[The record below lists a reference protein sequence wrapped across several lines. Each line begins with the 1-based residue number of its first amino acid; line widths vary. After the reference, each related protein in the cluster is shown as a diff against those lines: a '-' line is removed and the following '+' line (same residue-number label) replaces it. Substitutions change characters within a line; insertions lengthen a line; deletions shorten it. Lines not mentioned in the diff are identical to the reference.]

1 MWKGGGNVSK
11 RGGAERIG
19 GQRIGEGDGLKR
31 VKVQCGQD
39 LIKNDAR
46 LISNINTKSDVKQTT

>member
-11 RGGAERIG
+11 RGGTERIV
-19 GQRIGEGDGLKR
+19 GQRIGGDGLKR